1 MCAFA
6 NSPIVQRQHLQ
17 RVAKMKV
24 LQGRRVCAYAK
35 IFAAWVLLALTASAQ
50 AVELTLRE
58 SHAYTQICAYCHAR
72 AETSAPVMGDTAE
85 WQRRAAET
93 EGGFEG
99 LVRNTIVGIGNMPP
113 LGTCGYCTET
123 EIRNL
128 VATMSGLAPSG
139 SRSSPSSSTSS
150 PKKEAN
156 TQ

>member
-1 MCAFA
+1 MEGIPSRQRCSYMKYLGVWALLILTV
-6 NSPIVQRQHLQ
+6 NVQ
-17 RVAKMKV
+17 AE
-24 LQGRRVCAYAK
+24 
-35 IFAAWVLLALTASAQ
+35 
-50 AVELTLRE
+50 ELTSRE
-58 SHAYTQICAYCHAR
+58 SLAYTQICAYCHAR

-85 WQRRAAET
+85 WRRRATAT

-128 VATMSGLAPSG
+128 VATMSGLAPLVPS
-139 SRSSPSSSTSS
+139 SSPASSPSPSLR
-150 PKKEAN
+150 EAN

>member
-1 MCAFA
+1 
-6 NSPIVQRQHLQ
+6 
-17 RVAKMKV
+17 MKV
-24 LQGRRVCAYAK
+24 IQGGRVCSYMK
-35 IFAAWVLLALTASAQ
+35 IFAAWVLLGLTANTQ
-50 AVELTLRE
+50 AVELTPRE

-72 AETSAPVMGDTAE
+72 AETSAPVMGDSAE

-93 EGGFEG
+93 DGGFEG

-128 VATMSGLAPSG
+128 VAIMSGLAPSAL
-139 SRSSPSSSTSS
+139 RSGLNS

-156 TQ
+156 Q

>member
-6 NSPIVQRQHLQ
+6 NNPIVQRQHLQ

-24 LQGRRVCAYAK
+24 LQGRRVCSYMK
-35 IFAAWVLLALTASAQ
+35 ILAAWVLLALTASTQ
-50 AVELTLRE
+50 AVELTPRE

-72 AETSAPVMGDTAE
+72 AETSAPVMG
-85 WQRRAAET
+85 ET

-128 VATMSGLAPSG
+128 VATMSGLAPLVPS
-139 SRSSPSSSTSS
+139 SSPASSSSPSLR
-150 PKKEAN
+150 EAN
-156 TQ
+156 SQ

>member
-1 MCAFA
+1 
-6 NSPIVQRQHLQ
+6 
-17 RVAKMKV
+17 MKV
-24 LQGRRVCAYAK
+24 LQGRCVCLFMK
-35 IFAAWVLLALTASAQ
+35 IFAAWVLLALTASTQ
-50 AVELTLRE
+50 AVELTPRE

-72 AETSAPVMGDTAE
+72 AETSAPVMGDAAE

-128 VATMSGLAPSG
+128 VATMSVLAPLVPS
-139 SRSSPSSSTSS
+139 SSPVSSPSPSLR
-150 PKKEAN
+150 EAN

>member
-1 MCAFA
+1 
-6 NSPIVQRQHLQ
+6 
-17 RVAKMKV
+17 MKV
-24 LQGRRVCAYAK
+24 LQGRCVCSFMK
-35 IFAAWVLLALTASAQ
+35 ILAAWVLLALTASTQ
-50 AVELTLRE
+50 AVELTPRE

-72 AETSAPVMGDTAE
+72 AETSAPVMGDAAE

-128 VATMSGLAPSG
+128 VATMSVLAPLVPS
-139 SRSSPSSSTSS
+139 SSPVSSPSPSLR
-150 PKKEAN
+150 EAN

>member
-1 MCAFA
+1 M
-6 NSPIVQRQHLQ
+6 IEVQHS
-17 RVAKMKV
+17 
-24 LQGRRVCAYAK
+24 RRVCAYKK
-35 IFAAWVLLALTASAQ
+35 IFAVSLLLVFTASSQ
-50 AVELTLRE
+50 AVELSLRE

-72 AETSAPVMGDTAE
+72 AETSAPVMGDAVE

-128 VATMSGLAPSG
+128 VATMSGLDSAAPSA
-139 SRSSPSSSTSS
+139 SLT
-150 PKKEAN
+150 EAN

>member
-1 MCAFA
+1 
-6 NSPIVQRQHLQ
+6 
-17 RVAKMKV
+17 MKV
-24 LQGRRVCAYAK
+24 LQGRRVCSYMK
-35 IFAAWVLLALTASAQ
+35 ILAAWVLLALTASTQ
-50 AVELTLRE
+50 AVELTPRE

-93 EGGFEG
+93 EVGFEG

-128 VATMSGLAPSG
+128 VATMSGLVPLVPS
-139 SRSSPSSSTSS
+139 SSPASSSSPSLR
-150 PKKEAN
+150 EAN

>member
-1 MCAFA
+1 
-6 NSPIVQRQHLQ
+6 
-17 RVAKMKV
+17 MKV
-24 LQGRRVCAYAK
+24 IQGGRVCSYMK
-35 IFAAWVLLALTASAQ
+35 IFAAWVLLGLTANTQ
-50 AVELTLRE
+50 AVELTPRE

-72 AETSAPVMGDTAE
+72 AETSAPVMGDSAE

-93 EGGFEG
+93 DGGFEG

-128 VATMSGLAPSG
+128 VATMSGLAPSAL
-139 SRSSPSSSTSS
+139 RSGLNS

-156 TQ
+156 Q

>member
-1 MCAFA
+1 
-6 NSPIVQRQHLQ
+6 
-17 RVAKMKV
+17 
-24 LQGRRVCAYAK
+24 
-35 IFAAWVLLALTASAQ
+35 VLLALTASTQ
-50 AVELTLRE
+50 AVELTSRE

-72 AETSAPVMGDTAE
+72 AETSAPVMGDAAE

-128 VATMSGLAPSG
+128 VATMSGLAPLVPS
-139 SRSSPSSSTSS
+139 SSPVSSPSPSLR
-150 PKKEAN
+150 EAN

>member
-1 MCAFA
+1 MEG
-6 NSPIVQRQHLQ
+6 PQR
-17 RVAKMKV
+17 
-24 LQGRRVCAYAK
+24 RRVCSYMK
-35 IFAAWVLLALTASAQ
+35 VFAMWVLLASTASTQ
-50 AVELTLRE
+50 AVELTTRE

-85 WQRRAAET
+85 WRRRAAET

-113 LGTCGYCTET
+113 LGTCGYCTEA

-128 VATMSGLAPSG
+128 VATMSGLAPLVPS
-139 SRSSPSSSTSS
+139 SSPVSSPSPSLR
-150 PKKEAN
+150 EAN

>member
-1 MCAFA
+1 ME
-6 NSPIVQRQHLQ
+6 
-17 RVAKMKV
+17 V
-24 LQGRRVCAYAK
+24 LQSRRVCSYMKFSA
-35 IFAAWVLLALTASAQ
+35 VSLLLALSASTQ
-50 AVELTLRE
+50 AVELSPRE

-85 WQRRAAET
+85 WQRRATAT

-99 LVRNTIVGIGNMPP
+99 LVRNTIVGIGNMPA

-128 VATMSGLAPSG
+128 VATMSGLAPLVPS
-139 SRSSPSSSTSS
+139 SSPVSSPSPSLR
-150 PKKEAN
+150 EAN

>member
-1 MCAFA
+1 
-6 NSPIVQRQHLQ
+6 
-17 RVAKMKV
+17 MKV
-24 LQGRRVCAYAK
+24 LQGRCVCSFMK
-35 IFAAWVLLALTASAQ
+35 IFAAWVLLALTASTQ
-50 AVELTLRE
+50 AVELTSRE
-58 SHAYTQICAYCHAR
+58 SRAYTQICAYCHAR
-72 AETSAPVMGDTAE
+72 AETSAPVMGDAAE

-128 VATMSGLAPSG
+128 VATMSGLAPLVPS
-139 SRSSPSSSTSS
+139 SSPVSSPSPSLR
-150 PKKEAN
+150 EAN

>member
-1 MCAFA
+1 
-6 NSPIVQRQHLQ
+6 
-17 RVAKMKV
+17 MKFSAV
-24 LQGRRVCAYAK
+24 SL
-35 IFAAWVLLALTASAQ
+35 LLALSASTQ
-50 AVELTLRE
+50 AVELSPRE

-85 WQRRAAET
+85 WQRRATAT

-128 VATMSGLAPSG
+128 VATMSGLAPLVPS
-139 SRSSPSSSTSS
+139 SSSVSSSSPSLR
-150 PKKEAN
+150 EAN

>member
-24 LQGRRVCAYAK
+24 LQGRRVCSYMK
-35 IFAAWVLLALTASAQ
+35 ILAAWVLLALTASTQ
-50 AVELTLRE
+50 AVELTPRE

-93 EGGFEG
+93 EDGFEG

-128 VATMSGLAPSG
+128 VATMSGLAPLVPS
-139 SRSSPSSSTSS
+139 SSPASSSSPSLR
-150 PKKEAN
+150 EAN
-156 TQ
+156 SQ